1 MWKFKDPIRH
11 SIPETSWPTAAEA
24 TQSLL
29 YQPIKIGPLEA
40 ESRTWVPAMV
50 PWRATEDGFVT
61 KENLDWYRRFAQGR
75 PGVLVVEAT
84 GVRDI
89 PSGPLLRIG
98 HDRFIPGLR
107 KLVENVRDAS
117 DGHAR
122 LLIQIIDFLSV
133 KRRTEKEKYFH
144 RFLRVTDQHRRAL
157 AEVTADS
164 GWLNA
169 VEGRVREYLNNAP
182 DDLLERIL
190 DERELESLR
199 FGYREH
205 VTDMDLPHVRELPEV
220 LPDIFAA
227 AARRAREA
235 GFDGVELHYA
245 HAYTMAGFL
254 SALNTRDDGYGGSRE
269 NRIRLPLEVFQAVR
283 QMVGRDYVVGAR
295 FLADEVIA
303 GGNRVEDA
311 VYFGVEFARAGF
323 DFLSL
328 SKGGKFEDAQQPKVG
343 QAVYPYTG
351 QSGYECMP
359 TVLSDE
365 AGPFGRSVPLVAAVK
380 RAVNEAGFKTPIVA
394 TGGIGT
400 FEQAEA
406 ILKKGHADIAGLARQ
421 ALADP
426 DWFVKVKLG
435 RGDEVRRC
443 TYTNYCEALDQAHRA
458 VTCKLWDRFEL
469 DEPGIATVDD
479 GRRRLLAPDWNAE
492 SRQKAEGSKQ
502 ASMKR
507 FLPSAY
513 CLTAYCFLS
522 FIARYKLWI
531 PLFQVLITHSPTAS
545 HQRVGQFNRAEVH
558 ILSRVLKPA
567 HALVGGRLILFDY
580 RLARCLKFAQR
591 NSDSVSPP
599 KTLEECDGVL
609 ERQLRARSD

>member
-1 MWKFKDPIRH
+1 MWKFRNPIRH
-11 SIPETSWPTAAEA
+11 SIPETRWPTAAEA
-24 TQSLL
+24 AHSLL
-29 YQPIKIGPLEA
+29 YQPIRIGPVEA
-40 ESRTWVPAMV
+40 ENRTWVPAMV
-50 PWRATEDGFVT
+50 PWRATEEGFVT
-61 KENLDWYRRFAQGR
+61 EDNLDWYRRFAKGR

-107 KLVENVRDAS
+107 KLVETVQDAS
-117 DGHAR
+117 EGQTR

-133 KRRTEKEKYFH
+133 KRRPEKEKYFD
-144 RFLRVTDQHRRAL
+144 RFLQVTDQHRRAL
-157 AEVTADS
+157 AEATADS

-169 VEGRVREYLNNAP
+169 GDAKVREFLNNAP
-182 DDLLERIL
+182 DALLERIL
-190 DERELESLR
+190 DERELESLN

-205 VTDMDLPHVRELPEV
+205 VTDMHLPHVRELPRV
-220 LPDIFAA
+220 LPDMFAE

-254 SALNTRDDGYGGSRE
+254 SALNNRDDGYGGPRE

-283 QMVGRDYVVGAR
+283 QKMGRDYVVGVR

-311 VYFGVEFARAGF
+311 IYFGVEFARAGF

-380 RAVNEAGFKTPIVA
+380 RAVNDAGFKTPIVA
-394 TGGIGT
+394 TGGIST

-406 ILKKGHADIAGLARQ
+406 ILQKGQADIAGLARQ

-435 RGDEVRRC
+435 RGEEIRRC

-469 DEPGIATVDD
+469 DESGIATVDG
-479 GRRRLLAPDWNAE
+479 GRRRLLAPEWNV
-492 SRQKAEGSKQ
+492 EGKQ
-502 ASMKR
+502 
-507 FLPSAY
+507 
-513 CLTAYCFLS
+513 
-522 FIARYKLWI
+522 
-531 PLFQVLITHSPTAS
+531 
-545 HQRVGQFNRAEVH
+545 
-558 ILSRVLKPA
+558 
-567 HALVGGRLILFDY
+567 
-580 RLARCLKFAQR
+580 
-591 NSDSVSPP
+591 
-599 KTLEECDGVL
+599 
-609 ERQLRARSD
+609 